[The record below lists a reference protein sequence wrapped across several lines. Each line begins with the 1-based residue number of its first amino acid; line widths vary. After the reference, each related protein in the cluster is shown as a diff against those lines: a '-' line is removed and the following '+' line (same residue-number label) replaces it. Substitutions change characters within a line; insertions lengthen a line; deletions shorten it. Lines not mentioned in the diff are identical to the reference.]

1 MININDIYIY
11 ISEIKCLSFWEVIN
25 IITLIVFVDTFAW
38 QKAINVVYGAMG
50 SLSKWI
56 DILYVF

>member
-1 MININDIYIY
+1 MFIILGGYQ
-11 ISEIKCLSFWEVIN
+11 V